1 MLKANIVLLSLIL
14 LGSMHNARSAQ
25 PQLDETDET
34 TAKNIALIEGVLA
47 SPLSGYSSYEL
58 THKDDLDATIVSTL
72 FAFLRTAHGVAFQ
85 VNHQRTYLGL
95 KIIMGLLAAY
105 DAGTFVQRYR
115 QLACYRAPENKPSTQ
130 PTKLAAPKPAPTTE
144 KATSKTNEKVSP
156 YYDMRK
162 NIFSTTI
169 HSLAHQVELAAA
181 LILAMSSSH
190 KTSALRCEYAACF
203 ALLAA
208 RAVTI
213 AEQHPSWFTR
223 LALLIMLS
231 LMALDFTLPN
241 SPFNTF
247 AAEREKEF
255 EAYIDLQAEIGSCMK
270 QLNQMQAIVE
280 KALSGQINRSQ
291 HAWLSSM
298 AAAVE
303 QNRATL
309 RATMCATDI
318 SLNEA
323 EGILTDAQI
332 FYDQKIAAVT
342 NAYQNVIRPD

>member
-1 MLKANIVLLSLIL
+1 MLKSKMTVLLL
-14 LGSMHNARSAQ
+14 LLTSTQAAWSAQ
-25 PQLDETDET
+25 PQPDET

-47 SPLSGYSSYEL
+47 APLSGYSSYEL
-58 THKDDLDATIVSTL
+58 AHKDDLDATIASTL
-72 FAFLRTAHGVAFQ
+72 IAFLRTAHGVAFQ

-95 KIIMGLLAAY
+95 KIIMGLLTAY
-105 DAGTFVQRYR
+105 DARTFVQRYR
-115 QLACYRAPENKPSTQ
+115 QLAGYRSPDDKASTTE
-130 PTKLAAPKPAPTTE
+130 PKKASPKPAPAKSTE
-144 KATSKTNEKVSP
+144 KSNEKMASVYATP
-156 YYDMRK
+156 E
-162 NIFSTTI
+162 NIFSDKIHTI
-169 HSLAHQVELAAA
+169 AHQVELAAA
-181 LILAMSSSH
+181 LVLAMSSSH
-190 KTSALRCEYAACF
+190 KTRALRCEYAACF
-203 ALLAA
+203 AMLVA

-213 AEQHPSWFTR
+213 TEQHPSWFTR
-223 LALLIMLS
+223 LVLISMLS
-231 LMALDFTLPN
+231 LMALDFAVPN

-270 QLNQMQAIVE
+270 QLNQMQAIVDQ
-280 KALSGQINRSQ
+280 ALSAQINRPQ

-332 FYDQKIAAVT
+332 FYDQKITDVT
-342 NAYQNVIRPD
+342 NAHHNVTHSA